1 MLLQTIVNQTYSI
14 EFGEEYE
21 MAALLLAD
29 GLLAQKEFEQAE
41 ELLKNTFLFN
51 KNNAKILELLG
62 LIKEKQ

>member
-1 MLLQTIVNQTYSI
+1 
-14 EFGEEYE
+14 

-51 KNNAKILELLG
+51 KNNGFLFI
-62 LIKEKQ
+62 